1 MLIRSGVDATSFNKL
16 LSAGRG
22 HAVGG
27 AARTESAVRQHE
39 FFHILQPRLEMIF
52 ELLAYFPTFGRWV
65 PSSKTIEPFYDI
77 FESARVSELKTPMC

>member
-27 AARTESAVRQHE
+27 AARTESAVRQHQ
-39 FFHILQPRLEMIF
+39 FFISTAQTRDDL
-52 ELLAYFPTFGRWV
+52 
-65 PSSKTIEPFYDI
+65 
-77 FESARVSELKTPMC
+77 